1 MHLKLRYILCCLVA
15 LSSCTA
21 ESVKDSL
28 LRQEQDI
35 ERYIEAFVK
44 TVKSGKEN
52 PADTSMVKVY
62 YSGGVY
68 RIVIDAG
75 VGEGAAAGDSV
86 VFNYEACVFSSG
98 KGDMYDAGS
107 ESNTLGSG
115 SYFAGLETGLTGM
128 LAGEHA
134 QIILAGDKGYGNV
147 PVGVLPPN
155 TPLIFEIWMF
165 RVVKQ

>member
-1 MHLKLRYILCCLVA
+1 MA
-15 LSSCTA
+15 LSACTA
-21 ESVKDSL
+21 ESVKESL

-35 ERYIEAFVK
+35 ERYINTLKSDTDNPVD
-44 TVKSGKEN
+44 TVYN
-52 PADTSMVKVY
+52 LN
-62 YSGGVY
+62 GVY
-68 RIVIDAG
+68 RAVLQAG
-75 VGEGAAAGDSV
+75 AGEGAAAGDSV
-86 VFNYEACVFSSG
+86 IFDYEAYIFASG

-128 LAGEHA
+128 LTGEHA
-134 QIILAGDKGYGNV
+134 QIILVGDKGYGNV

-155 TPLIFEIWMF
+155 TPLIFEIWMS